1 MNELLTSFHLAQ
13 AVGVDS
19 FGLITNTV
27 STTLQIYF
35 VLLIIRVLL
44 TWFPIIDWSSQPFA
58 ALSQITDPYLNLFRQ
73 FIPPLGGIDISPM
86 LAIFL
91 VQFVSGLF

>member
-1 MNELLTSFHLAQ
+1 MNELLTGFHLAQ

-27 STTLQIYF
+27 STTLQIYT

-44 TWFPIIDWSSQPFA
+44 TWFPTIDWYNQPFS

-73 FIPPLGGIDISPM
+73 FIPPLGGIDISPI

-91 VQFVSGLF
+91 LQFVGSLF